1 MRSSYIVGEQ
11 TKQKILQVSTQLF
24 YKQGFKKT
32 TYDHISEQAEV
43 NRALIPYYFK
53 NKKNLGLAIYD
64 NTWAKVSRACWQI
77 IGNCS
82 PEVQVCVYLFA
93 YYRILMNPNYTR
105 FLSEINQEASC
116 NQKMIEGEKAFFA
129 PLIHKYRR
137 IEKEEFDIL
146 AQMDFGIEKEIVQM
160 AYDHPDIDYIDRM
173 SIMELNLILNYAGYP
188 QSEVDD
194 IVKDALQYLKHYTIQ
209 LVDDFNVDIT
219 RNEVS

>member
-11 TKQKILQVSTQLF
+11 TKQRILEISTSLF
-24 YKQGFKKT
+24 YKHGFQKT
-32 TYDHISEQAEV
+32 TYDHISKQADV

-53 NKKNLGLAIYD
+53 NKKNLGLAVYD

-93 YYRILMNPNYTR
+93 YYRILTNPNYAR
-105 FLSEINQEASC
+105 FLSEINHEESC
-116 NQKMIEGEKAFFA
+116 NPKMIEGEKNFFG
-129 PLIHKYRR
+129 PIIHKYRR
-137 IEKEEFDIL
+137 IEDDEFNIL

-160 AYDHPDIDYIDRM
+160 AYECQDSDRIDQM
-173 SIMELNLILNYAGYP
+173 AVMELNLILNYAGYP
-188 QSEVDD
+188 QEEVDS
-194 IVKDALQYLKHYTIQ
+194 IVHDALQYLSHYTIQ

-219 RNEVS
+219 RNEP